1 MDLITL
7 DMETFYSKEFSLSK
21 ISPEEYIRSPQ
32 FEVIGVAVKAND
44 GESRWFSGDFDETK
58 AWLQQ
63 FDWSNSMVVAHNAA
77 FDCAILA
84 WQFGI
89 RPRVI
94 ADTMSM
100 ANAIG
105 DGSGSVSLSA
115 LAERYQIGKK
125 GTEVVNALG
134 KRRLD
139 FSPDELAAY
148 AGYCINDVE
157 LCHTLFTRMLAEGFP
172 KAELKLID
180 MTLRMFIDPVFELDQ
195 GLLEQHLAD
204 TVAKREKLL
213 ADCGV
218 DRSVLM
224 SNPKFAELLRSFG
237 VEPPMKTS
245 PATGKP
251 TYAFAK
257 TDEAFRALHEQYEP
271 GSVQREVVEV
281 LVAARTGTKSTLEET
296 RTQKFIDIAKRGLL
310 PIPIKYC
317 GAKTKRWSGEG
328 GGINMQNLPRKS
340 PLKAAI
346 RAPAGHAVVGV
357 DLSNI
362 ELRIGLWFGGMFG
375 KLEELRGGRDLYKD
389 FAAMA
394 FNVDYSAVDAAM
406 RFVGKTSQLSLVYS
420 VGANK
425 LRQAI
430 KTGSGKDIGE
440 AEAARIVSLYR
451 SAYSGVVDAWRQGE
465 RVLESILA
473 NNYMEFGPNGVIQV
487 HGRKGLLLP
496 CGLFVSYPD
505 LQKVQEDG
513 KVKWRYRTRKGWEY
527 IYGAKVFQGV
537 IQALARCVIGDGMLR
552 VGKRYPVALTVHDA
566 VYAVTPLN
574 EAQQAMDFIIEQLC
588 IPPAW
593 APDLPLAAEGGF
605 GATLKDC

>member
-1 MDLITL
+1 MDLVTL

-32 FEVIGVAVKAND
+32 FEVIGVAVKVND
-44 GESRWFSGDFDETK
+44 GKTQWFSGDFDDTK

-84 WQFGI
+84 WRFSI
-89 RPRVI
+89 HPRVI

-157 LCHTLFTRMLAEGFP
+157 LCHILFTRMLAEGFP
-172 KAELKLID
+172 KKELKLID
-180 MTLRMFIDPVFELDQ
+180 MTIRMFTDPVFELDQ

-257 TDEAFRALHEQYEP
+257 TDEAFRTLHEQYEP
-271 GSVQREVVEV
+271 ESVQREVVET
-281 LVAARTGTKSTLEET
+281 LIAARTGTKSTLEET

-375 KLEELRGGRDLYKD
+375 KLEELRSGRDLYKD

-406 RFVGKTSQLSLVYS
+406 RFIGKTSQLSLIYS

-430 KTGSGKDIGE
+430 KTGSGKDIGD
-440 AEAARIVSLYR
+440 AEATRIVSLYR

-473 NNYMEFGPNGVIQV
+473 NNYMEFGPGGVIKV

-527 IYGAKVFQGV
+527 IYGAKVFQGT

-552 VGKRYPVALTVHDA
+552 VGKHYPVALTVHDA
-566 VYAVTPLN
+566 VYAVTLWD
-574 EAQQAMDFIIEQLC
+574 EAQKAMDFIIEQLC